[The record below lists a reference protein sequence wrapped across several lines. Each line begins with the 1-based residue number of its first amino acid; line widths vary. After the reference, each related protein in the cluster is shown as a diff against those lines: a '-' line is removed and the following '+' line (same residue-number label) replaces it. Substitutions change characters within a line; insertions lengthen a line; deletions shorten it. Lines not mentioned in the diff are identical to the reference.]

1 MKEQY
6 RQCRIS
12 NSLDM
17 GFIYKVFKE
26 MGGTLDFSR
35 FSLGFNINRNQSI
48 LAMDKYFNLVTLHG
62 ADGTFIRVI

>member
-6 RQCRIS
+6 RQSRIS

-17 GFIYKVFKE
+17 ELIYNVFKE

-35 FSLGFNINRNQSI
+35 FSLGFNINRNKVI
-48 LAMDKYFNLVTLHG
+48 LSMDKYFNLVSLHK
-62 ADGTFIRVI
+62 ADGTFLRIV